1 MKPRPTTWG
10 MRENFHL
17 RCLQC
22 ILWIQRLNKV
32 PNSEVLK
39 STNMD
44 SMFALLCEW
53 HLHCLGHI
61 SQMEL
66 GCILEGP
73 GELMKGLRP
82 SKTKHPR
89 LHFKDVCKKD
99 MKLCSINTMAWKP
112 GTLDRSVWR
121 LTVRRGVEKAE
132 ENRAAHISEKRA
144 RREADKHQPHQTSP
158 CVCDACDWDCH
169 SWTGLLSHAHWCW
182 HTWKNTCL
190 NVTTSLLD
198 TEGCR
203 RKNSSDYLL
212 EFIWYVEARGLRCRC
227 MDHRCTWVTSA
238 ITPHRV

>member
-1 MKPRPTTWG
+1 

-82 SKTKHPR
+82 SKTKHPW

-121 LTVRRGVEKAE
+121 LTVRR
-132 ENRAAHISEKRA
+132 
-144 RREADKHQPHQTSP
+144 
-158 CVCDACDWDCH
+158 
-169 SWTGLLSHAHWCW
+169 
-182 HTWKNTCL
+182 
-190 NVTTSLLD
+190 TSLKREP
-198 TEGCR
+198 EGRQTNTSLIR
-203 RKNSSDYLL
+203 RLL
-212 EFIWYVEARGLRCRC
+212 V
-227 MDHRCTWVTSA
+227 SA
-238 ITPHRV
+238 THAIETATHGQDFSVMHTDAGIPERTPV